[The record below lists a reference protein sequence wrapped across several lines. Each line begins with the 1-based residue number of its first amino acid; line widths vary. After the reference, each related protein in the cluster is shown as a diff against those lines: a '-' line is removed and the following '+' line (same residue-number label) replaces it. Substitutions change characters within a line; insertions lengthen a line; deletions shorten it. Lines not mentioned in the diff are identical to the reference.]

1 MSRFLCKKEE
11 VGIAI
16 FQIQVI
22 EDAEDD
28 PFHAGSI
35 LKNPYGPC
43 SSSHLSKRSLYEI
56 GGSDLSPERQGELF
70 LPLLGFA
77 SEKFFERTDLVKL
90 EEMVKV
96 RCHCLYRSG
105 ISVSKGS

>member
-35 LKNPYGPC
+35 LKNTQLTTIGCHVFVMRP
-43 SSSHLSKRSLYEI
+43 SK
-56 GGSDLSPERQGELF
+56 
-70 LPLLGFA
+70 
-77 SEKFFERTDLVKL
+77 
-90 EEMVKV
+90 
-96 RCHCLYRSG
+96 
-105 ISVSKGS
+105 